1 MDLPGC
7 AINHCMTPAVY
18 AHLPRAGKEAELPR
32 LETRRTRRYNAGM
45 EGMRQADPP
54 GCALSGRP
62 RRGRLIAATAG
73 VAAVVLVV
81 HWPVLS
87 AQTVSFD
94 DREAITENFLIH
106 RLSWGN
112 VGRVLGEILQ
122 PSTVKGYY
130 RPLTQISLMADWAMG
145 GRPDNLRAF
154 HRTSLALHIA
164 NTILVV
170 VLLYQ
175 LFQSEWVAAGLAL
188 LFGLHPLTVEPIAWV
203 MERKTP
209 LAAFCSLGCLVLYLR
224 YVRQNGWKW
233 YAASVLMYVLAL
245 MSKPISVPLPLA
257 LLLLDYWPLRRLGTR
272 ALVEKLP
279 FFVLATLGG
288 AVAYVCEGRVQP
300 LQVLR
305 ADTPAQIPL
314 RICYLIAFYGSKIV
328 WPTNLSSVYFL
339 PAPLALSNLP
349 VLLGFISTCLLLAIV
364 IVSLR
369 WTRALLVG
377 ASIAILTLA
386 PTMGLITY
394 SWLCASDKY
403 LYLPAIGLLIT
414 LAWACAEIGRAAC
427 RAWGP
432 AKAGAVALVVL
443 LGVAA
448 AEAAATRRQLARWQ
462 DTETYF
468 RYMLARGETPG
479 LSQVHDFLGT
489 FLLEQGR
496 LGDAADEFREAVRL
510 KPHVS
515 DPHNNLGKALLAQG
529 HIPEAIEEFG
539 EAIRLKEDFSLAHAN
554 LGLALLQ
561 SGRVEEAERHL
572 REAIRLEPGLAEAHD
587 YLAALLLR
595 QRKYFAA
602 LDAFREA
609 VRLAPGNFRA
619 LNNLAWLLATC
630 PVEMIRNGPEAVA
643 LARRACELTGFR
655 EPVPLNTLA
664 AALAET
670 GRFAEAAQTCARAV
684 EAAYA
689 RQNLALAESFH
700 AAARCY
706 EEGRPYRLPP

>member
-1 MDLPGC
+1 MP
-7 AINHCMTPAVY
+7 
-18 AHLPRAGKEAELPR
+18 
-32 LETRRTRRYNAGM
+32 GM
-45 EGMRQADPP
+45 EGMRQADSP
-54 GCALSGRP
+54 GCALSDQP
-62 RRGRLIAATAG
+62 RRGRLIAAAAG
-73 VAAVVLVV
+73 VAAIVLVV

-87 AQTVSFD
+87 AQTFSFD

-112 VGRVLGEILQ
+112 VGRLIGEVLK

-130 RPLTQISLMADWAMG
+130 RPLTQISLMVDWAMG

-154 HRTSLALHIA
+154 HRTSLALHAA

-175 LFQSEWVAAGLAL
+175 LFQNEWVAAGLGL

-224 YVRQNGWKW
+224 YAQGNRWKW

-257 LLLLDYWPLRRLGTR
+257 LLLLDYWPLRRLGRR

-279 FFVLATLGG
+279 FFVLAILGG
-288 AVAYVCEGRVQP
+288 AVTYACEGRVQP

-305 ADTPAQIPL
+305 ADTPGQIPL
-314 RICYLIAFYGSKIV
+314 RICYLIAFYVSKIV

-349 VLLGFISTCLLLAIV
+349 VLLGFIGTCLLFAIV

-369 WTRALLVG
+369 WTPALLVG

-386 PTMGLITY
+386 PTMGLVTY

-414 LAWACAEIGRAAC
+414 LAWACAGIGRAAC

-432 AKAGAVALVVL
+432 AKTGAVSLVVL
-443 LGVAA
+443 LGVTT
-448 AEAAATRRQLARWQ
+448 AEAVATRRQLARWQ
-462 DTETYF
+462 DTEGYF
-468 RYMLARGETPG
+468 RYMLTLSENPG
-479 LSQVHDFLGT
+479 LSQVHGFLGT

-496 LGDAADEFREAVRL
+496 LDEAAREFREAIRL

-515 DPHNNLGKALLAQG
+515 DPHNNLGKVLLAQG
-529 HIPEAIEEFG
+529 RIPEAVDEFG
-539 EAIRLKEDFSLAHAN
+539 EAIRLKQDFSLAHAN

-561 SGRVEEAERHL
+561 SGRDDEAERHL

-602 LDAFREA
+602 LDTFREA

-655 EPVPLNTLA
+655 EPMPLNTLA

-670 GRFAEAAQTCARAV
+670 GRFAEAVQTCARAV

-689 RQNLALAESFH
+689 RQDVALAESFR
-700 AAARCY
+700 AAARSY
-706 EEGRPYRLPP
+706 EAGRPYRLPP